1 MLDGKTAG
9 RPAAPP
15 DFPAGAGRT
24 AHKRKGSRVSQR
36 VLVVEDEPN
45 IVESLSFLM
54 KQEGF
59 DVLVASDGATALRL
73 VETEMPD
80 LVVLDVMLPRRDG
93 YDVCK
98 AIRANRRL
106 DGVRILMLSAK
117 GRELDRRKG
126 MELGADDYITKP
138 FSTRELV
145 GRARALLGL
154 PPG

>member
-1 MLDGKTAG
+1 M
-9 RPAAPP
+9 AP
-15 DFPAGAGRT
+15 
-24 AHKRKGSRVSQR
+24 R

-54 KQEGF
+54 KREGF
-59 DVLVASDGATALRL
+59 EVQIAGDGTAALRL
-73 VETEMPD
+73 VERERPD

-98 AIRANRRL
+98 AIRADRRL

-126 MELGADDYITKP
+126 IALGADDYVTKP
-138 FSTRELV
+138 FSTRELIDRV
-145 GRARALLGL
+145 RALLGL
-154 PPG
+154 PRG

>member
-1 MLDGKTAG
+1 MKPRAEPPAEPSVAAG
-9 RPAAPP
+9 GAAY
-15 DFPAGAGRT
+15 
-24 AHKRKGSRVSQR
+24 KREGSRVSQR

-59 DVLVASDGATALRL
+59 DVKIAQDGTTALRM
-73 VETEMPD
+73 VESEVPD

-98 AIRANRRL
+98 AIRANRKL
-106 DGVRILMLSAK
+106 DAVRIMMLSAK

-126 MELGADDYITKP
+126 LELGADDYMTKP

-145 GRARALLGL
+145 DRARALLGL
-154 PPG
+154 PPE

>member
-1 MLDGKTAG
+1 M
-9 RPAAPP
+9 
-15 DFPAGAGRT
+15 
-24 AHKRKGSRVSQR
+24 SQR

-59 DVLVASDGATALRL
+59 DVRVANDGATALRL
-73 VETEMPD
+73 VETELPH

-98 AIRANRRL
+98 AIRANRKL
-106 DGVRILMLSAK
+106 DGVRIMMLSAK
-117 GRELDRRKG
+117 GREMDRRKG
-126 MELGADDYITKP
+126 MELGADDYVTKP

-145 GRARALLGL
+145 GRARALRGL
-154 PPG
+154 PSD

>member
-1 MLDGKTAG
+1 M
-9 RPAAPP
+9 
-15 DFPAGAGRT
+15 
-24 AHKRKGSRVSQR
+24 SQR

-59 DVLVASDGATALRL
+59 DVKIAQDGTTALRI
-73 VETEMPD
+73 VESDVPD

-98 AIRANRRL
+98 AIRANRKL
-106 DGVRILMLSAK
+106 DDVRIMMLSAK

-126 MELGADDYITKP
+126 LELGADDYVTKP
-138 FSTRELV
+138 FSTRDLV
-145 GRARALLGL
+145 DRVRALLGL
-154 PPG
+154 PPE

>member
-1 MLDGKTAG
+1 M
-9 RPAAPP
+9 AP
-15 DFPAGAGRT
+15 
-24 AHKRKGSRVSQR
+24 R

-54 KQEGF
+54 KREGF
-59 DVLVASDGATALRL
+59 DVQVAGDGTAALRL
-73 VETEMPD
+73 VERERPD

-98 AIRANRRL
+98 AIRADRRL

-126 MELGADDYITKP
+126 IALGADDYVTKP
-138 FSTRELV
+138 FSTRELIERV
-145 GRARALLGL
+145 RALLGL
-154 PPG
+154 PQG